1 MSCPP
6 KFKDLHK
13 AADDAMDKDFHLNC
27 FNNKM
32 SQSYDMAGK
41 GSGSITQKLNYNT
54 TSGSPSAEFEFKH
67 KCGADYKFMEGMTI
81 TKTFNSGSG
90 DMKLKAEKNCSTSG
104 GKFTFESVFGAGLG
118 MDHFSFKKPALTF
131 DLGKEKATT
140 QLQIKPLS
148 GFSGVDSASLNTVFA
163 AGPAHIGLSAAY
175 GFEKGSIDHAVKL
188 AKSVNGT
195 NFALGV
201 KNADKLELVL
211 SKKLGKEVN
220 MGSFCAFTLT
230 ALHSKSQYSVSSGD
244 WGSQLC
250 FNYDNASCGGLN
262 FGNGK
267 MKVDLKTMEYQERAT
282 MKISDNLKFSFG
294 AKSKLDADFF
304 SSFKI
309 GSSVEFSA

>member
-32 SQSYDMAGK
+32 SQNYDMGEK
-41 GSGSITQKLNYNT
+41 GSGAITQKLNYNT
-54 TSGSPSAEFEFKH
+54 TSGTPSAEFEFKH
-67 KCGADYKFMEGMTI
+67 KCGPEYKVFNGTTV

-90 DMKLKAEKNCSTSG
+90 DMKAKMEKNCSL
-104 GKFTFESVFGAGLG
+104 GKFTFESTFGAGLG
-118 MDHFSFKKPALTF
+118 KDHFSFKKPALTF
-131 DLGKEKATT
+131 DIGKEKATT
-140 QLQIKPLS
+140 QLQIKPLN
-148 GFSGVDSASLNTVFA
+148 GFSGVDNASLNTVFA

-211 SKKLGKEVN
+211 SKNLGKQVS

-230 ALHSKSQYSVSSGD
+230 ALHSKSQYSIGSGD

-282 MKISDNLKFSFG
+282 LKISDNLKFSFG
-294 AKSKLDADFF
+294 AKSKLDGDFF
-304 SSFKI
+304 SNFKI
-309 GSSVEFSA
+309 GSSMEFSA

>member
-32 SQSYDMAGK
+32 SQSYDMGGK
-41 GSGSITQKLNYNT
+41 GAGSISQKLNYNT
-54 TSGSPSAEFEFKH
+54 STGAPSAEFEFKH
-67 KCGADYKFMEGMTI
+67 KCGPDYMMFEGINVTQ
-81 TKTFNSGSG
+81 TYNSGSG
-90 DMKLKAEKNCSTSG
+90 DMKVKCEKNCATSG
-104 GKFTFESVFGAGLG
+104 GKFTFETVLGAGLG

-131 DLGKEKATT
+131 DIGKEKATT
-140 QLQIKPLS
+140 QLQIKPLN

-175 GFEKGSIDHAVKL
+175 GFEKGSVDHAVKL

-195 NFALGV
+195 NFALGL
-201 KNADKLELVL
+201 KNANNLELVL
-211 SKKLGKEVN
+211 SKSLNVAVN
-220 MGSFCAFTLT
+220 TSMFAVTFNKV
-230 ALHSKSQYSVSSGD
+230 HSKSQYSINSGD

-250 FNYDNASCGGLN
+250 FNYDNGNVGGLK

-267 MKVDLKTMEYQERAT
+267 MKVDLKTLEWSERAS
-282 MKISDNLKFSFG
+282 MKISDNLKFSIG
-294 AKSKLDADFF
+294 AKSKLDTGFLNN
-304 SSFKI
+304 FKI
-309 GSSVEFSA
+309 GSSMEFSA